1 MEPLL
6 VLMAVGVMLFLI
18 AFPIFALVK
27 LKQLQEQQRSG
38 FFHIY
43 NYLEQLHGLMK
54 NQAILAASSTAKA
67 AQSVAPEPSGPLP
80 DMVRPLGPQSGV
92 STTQPVTESP
102 NFTEIPAT
110 TATSLPDAT
119 PTYTAT
125 PSPKEPQAV
134 EADIVS
140 DAPREYFTS
149 DQPNAIQT
157 EDTTQQRSTQRQ
169 STQRQSAHQ
178 HSTQRSVPERP
189 EHQLTPFEQAARD
202 TLHKIWNWIIVG
214 EEHLPKGVSAEFA
227 IASQWLLRIGIVILV
242 VGIGFFLKYTIDKGI
257 LGPTARVVLTSIAGF
272 SMLITG
278 TQLLGRRYHILGQ
291 GLMGGGFAALYFA
304 VFAAHQFFGMLE
316 ATPAFVLMGCI
327 TALAGGVS
335 VRFNSM
341 LVAVLGIIGGYGT
354 PIVLESQ
361 VVAFPALLGYMLVL
375 GCGILAI
382 AIYKNWPLLNY
393 LSFVANY
400 GLLLL
405 ALRAYDVS
413 HFAEVYPFL
422 VGFFVLF
429 TTMAFL
435 HRQVRSENTNL
446 LDILSLLLNTAIFFG
461 LSYRLIDEAYGRTWI
476 SAATIGLTVYFAI
489 HFFATLQRKFVDR
502 NLLVVFLG
510 LASCFLSTTMPLV
523 LSREWITASWSLQ
536 ALALLWMALHMRSGV
551 VRSISYVLFALVLAR
566 FAILDLHRTFFSAGW
581 ATTAS
586 LPWETYLTLLL
597 SRAISFGVP
606 IASLALAYRWVVKL
620 PSSSGEAGS
629 QDITPPLEQR
639 LLFGLA
645 DHWIMNWL
653 LTGALATGI
662 VYLHIEVS
670 KSVGYAY
677 PAATN
682 AMLTLLWLGFCG
694 ILAGLWIQRRSDFLL
709 MLTVVATS
717 IVIGKILF
725 FDVAMGWELTPQYL
739 YAGEYSF
746 RDALMRL
753 IDFAALI
760 GFATTMIAL
769 LANRQAPQLA
779 RPFFIIAA
787 LAALFVYTTLEV
799 NSYLFH
805 FYPGFRYGGI
815 SILWAL
821 FGLTFLVRGIAR
833 DNRAIRYV
841 GLALFAVVSVKV
853 FFVDLRNLDPIY
865 RIIAFVILGLM
876 LLAGSFLYLKHRER
890 FATKH
895 ESDEAK

>member
-6 VLMAVGVMLFLI
+6 LLMAFGIFLI
-18 AFPIFALVK
+18 LVVSPIVALGK
-27 LKQLQEQQRSG
+27 LWRLEEQQRKG
-38 FFHIY
+38 FAHLY
-43 NYLEQLHGLMK
+43 NYLEQIHGLIK
-54 NQAILAASSTAKA
+54 IQN
-67 AQSVAPEPSGPLP
+67 AQSLANASP
-80 DMVRPLGPQSGV
+80 
-92 STTQPVTESP
+92 STTASTTEVATPTEPAPIPV
-102 NFTEIPAT
+102 
-110 TATSLPDAT
+110 TSLPSLPPT
-119 PTYTAT
+119 FTYTTPQSVDSEPIDASLAEDSIESNPSQSHSTYNQAADDAWQQTSHTAT
-125 PSPKEPQAV
+125 AKV
-134 EADIVS
+134 
-140 DAPREYFTS
+140 PRE
-149 DQPNAIQT
+149 
-157 EDTTQQRSTQRQ
+157 R
-169 STQRQSAHQ
+169 
-178 HSTQRSVPERP
+178 V
-189 EHQLTPFEQAARD
+189 LTPFEQAARD
-202 TLHKIWNWIIVG
+202 TLNKIWNWIIVG
-214 EEHLPKGVSAEFA
+214 EEHLPKGVSTEFA
-227 IASQWLLRIGIVILV
+227 VASQWLLRIGIVILV

-257 LGPTARVVLTSIAGF
+257 LGPTARVVLTSVAGF
-272 SMLITG
+272 GMLITG

-316 ATPAFVLMGCI
+316 ATPAFILMACI

-341 LVAVLGIIGGYGT
+341 LVAVLGIVGGYGT
-354 PIVLESQ
+354 PIVLETQ

-405 ALRAYDVS
+405 SMRAYDVS
-413 HFAEVYPFL
+413 HFTEVYPFV

-429 TTMAFL
+429 STMSFL
-435 HRQVRSENTNL
+435 NRQLRSQNTNL
-446 LDILSLLLNTAIFFG
+446 LDTLSLLLNTAIFFG
-461 LSYRLIDEAYGRTWI
+461 LSYRLIDQAYDRTWI
-476 SAATIGLTVYFAI
+476 AAATIGLTVYFAV
-489 HFFATLQRKFVDR
+489 HFFTILQRKFVDR

-510 LASCFLSTTMPLV
+510 LASCFLATTMPLI

-536 ALALLWMALHMRSGV
+536 ALMLLWMAIQMRSGV
-551 VRSISYVLFALVLAR
+551 VRSISYVLFAFVLAR
-566 FAILDLHRTFFSAGW
+566 FAIFDLQRTFFGMGW

-586 LPWETYLTLLL
+586 LPGETYLQLLL
-597 SRAISFGVP
+597 SRIVSFGVP
-606 IASLALAYRWVVKL
+606 IASLAMAYHWIIKL

-629 QDITPPLEQR
+629 QDMTPPLEQR
-639 LLFGLA
+639 LLFGMR

-662 VYLHIEVS
+662 VYLHLEVA

-682 AMLTLLWLGFCG
+682 AMLTVLWLGFCG
-694 ILAGLWIQRRSDFLL
+694 ILAMLWVQRKSEILL
-709 MLTVVATS
+709 IFTIFATS
-717 IVIGKILF
+717 IVLGKILF
-725 FDVAMGWELTPQYL
+725 FDIAMGWELTDQYL

-760 GFATTMIAL
+760 GFATIMIVL
-769 LANRQAPQLA
+769 LATREAPQLA
-779 RPFFIIAA
+779 RQFFITSA
-787 LAALFVYTTLEV
+787 LATLFIYTTLEV

-805 FYPGFRYGGI
+805 FYPGSRYGGI

-833 DNRAIRYV
+833 DNRVIRYV
-841 GLALFAVVSVKV
+841 GLALFAIVSLKV

-890 FATKH
+890 FATKND
-895 ESDEAK
+895 SDEVK